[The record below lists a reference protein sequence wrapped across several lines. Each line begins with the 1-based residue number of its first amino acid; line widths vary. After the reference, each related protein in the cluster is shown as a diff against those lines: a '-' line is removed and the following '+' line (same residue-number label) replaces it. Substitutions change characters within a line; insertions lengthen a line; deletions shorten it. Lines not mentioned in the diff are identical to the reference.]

1 MACRPPP
8 PTTTPPSTNAKAH
21 LHGFYFQIKCMQTPT
36 STPEEFGQVW
46 QTALYQRLC
55 FKSNL
60 LIHVGVQKASSSSP
74 GLSCTIGMSL
84 LRASASSPMIAFRS
98 TPGSNQM
105 PPVSTAASPPVYTDV
120 QQICLQQQDST
131 RYYTKGGNRL
141 GQQRLQQSLL
151 QQVTDSTFTYNR
163 LTSCSS
169 LPASPPPTGA
179 THTLTC

>member
-1 MACRPPP
+1 
-8 PTTTPPSTNAKAH
+8 
-21 LHGFYFQIKCMQTPT
+21 MQTPT

-105 PPVSTAASPPVYTDV
+105 PPVSTAASLRGYAEV
-120 QQICLQQQDST
+120 QQNCLQQQTAPDT
-131 RYYTKGGNRL
+131 PKVATDRGNSACSNHCYSKRL
-141 GQQRLQQSLL
+141 IQPSPIIG
-151 QQVTDSTFTYNR
+151 
-163 LTSCSS
+163 S
-169 LPASPPPTGA
+169 LPAAVHRPHHHQLGQHTHSPAEEIA
-179 THTLTC
+179 TIAGRAAL